1 MKWLEI
7 IELRSVTKDK
17 NTLTSQIEQIL
28 CELKQ
33 DFKEKNVQSYSR
45 IQVETDYSIHLFHEA
60 EIIDP
65 CGSDIGLRL
74 ATILKDYGLVNHS
87 IWKETS
93 CS

>member
-17 NTLTSQIEQIL
+17 STLLSQIEQIL
-28 CELKQ
+28 CDLRQE
-33 DFKEKNVQSYSR
+33 FKEKDIHSYSR
-45 IQVETDYSIHLFHEA
+45 IQVATDYSIHLFHEE
-60 EIIDP
+60 EIIEP

-74 ATILKDYGLVNHS
+74 VTILRDYGLVNHS
-87 IWKETS
+87 IWQESS